1 MPSFQAIVEKANQ
14 VLNYESL
21 KKGSLNKVDFESG
34 TSLSQAATRYN
45 VADPTTHEPA
55 VIDRLPVGTREA
67 LRALI
72 YANLQRP
79 DPYGVTLAWAPGPD
93 YELTI
98 WETAP
103 TAGSRGGIT
112 VLIKTVV
119 PVPGSG

>member
-1 MPSFQAIVEKANQ
+1 MPSFQAIVEKANR
-14 VLNYESL
+14 VLSYESL
-21 KKGSLNKVDFESG
+21 KKGTLDKADFEPG
-34 TSLSQAATRYN
+34 ASLSQAATHYD

-55 VIDRLPVGTREA
+55 VIDRLPLGTREA

-79 DPYGVTLAWAPGPD
+79 EPYGITLAWAPGPD

-98 WETAP
+98 WEAAP

-119 PVPGSG
+119 PVPGSM